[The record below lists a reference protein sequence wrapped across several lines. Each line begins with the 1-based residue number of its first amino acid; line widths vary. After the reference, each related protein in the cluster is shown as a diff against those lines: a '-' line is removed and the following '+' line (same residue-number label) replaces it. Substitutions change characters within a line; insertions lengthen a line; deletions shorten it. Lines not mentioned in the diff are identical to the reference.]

1 MPFNIPILLT
11 WLRIT
16 LIPLLVAVYYFPEG
30 WVAWIGRDT
39 AAMLI
44 FVVFVALTAFWPT
57 IWGWINALLNK
68 KKSS

>member
-39 AAMLI
+39 AAMLSSSLPVPPI
-44 FVVFVALTAFWPT
+44 
-57 IWGWINALLNK
+57 GWTVT
-68 KKSS
+68 